1 MQKSQMKKL
10 LLTAVACMAYT
21 AAQAQSLWTSAEIK
35 FKATTGLN
43 VFAEAEYRT
52 QDGLSGTDRWGLS
65 AGLDYRVLPYLKMNA
80 GYTFIYEH
88 TPWDETRKGNLIP
101 PFWQPKHRGFFSVTG
116 NYNIGR
122 FTFSLRERYQYT
134 YRTEQTVPKYGPDG
148 VTPKNDE
155 LISGKGKHVL
165 RSRFEVEYSIRKSGF
180 TPFVSVE
187 IYNLLSEAFNMEK
200 TRFTAGTAYRFNKKN
215 SVSLFYRYIDISG
228 DDDDGRGGHIIGIG
242 YQFKL

>member
-10 LLTAVACMAYT
+10 LLTAVACMAFT

-88 TPWDETRKGNLIP
+88 TN
-101 PFWQPKHRGFFSVTG
+101 
-116 NYNIGR
+116 
-122 FTFSLRERYQYT
+122 
-134 YRTEQTVPKYGPDG
+134 
-148 VTPKNDE
+148 
-155 LISGKGKHVL
+155 
-165 RSRFEVEYSIRKSGF
+165 RKS
-180 TPFVSVE
+180 VV
-187 IYNLLSEAFNMEK
+187 
-200 TRFTAGTAYRFNKKN
+200 
-215 SVSLFYRYIDISG
+215 
-228 DDDDGRGGHIIGIG
+228 
-242 YQFKL
+242 